1 MRIPKVILPLLAIVG
16 VGIAG
21 SFVAACHA
29 EGHAQV
35 AINDTS
41 SASASVSAPP
51 PATTDSTPPPPA
63 TTAPPAVV
71 KITLKGAQMKGASQ
85 VDIPGAI
92 DFKTGSGKLD
102 MTKNTTGVLTQVQ
115 SVLKNNPEITLM
127 SVEGNTDNAGE
138 DKGFDNVKL
147 SQDRAN
153 SVVDWLT
160 KNGIDPKRLN
170 AVGNGSKMGLFPND
184 SAEHKAAN
192 RNVQFHLI
200 LFNGQPVPHDSS
212 AGAGGGS
219 TTPAATTAA
228 TAPATSSSSAVGGGK
243 KGK

>member
-16 VGIAG
+16 VGLAG
-21 SFVAACHA
+21 SAATACHA

-35 AINDTS
+35 AVNDTS
-41 SASASVSAPP
+41 SASASV
-51 PATTDSTPPPPA
+51 TPPPPPS
-63 TTAPPAVV
+63 TTDTTPPPPPPPPPPH
-71 KITLKGAQMKGASQ
+71 KITLKGVQMKSATQ

-115 SVLKNNPEITLM
+115 TVLKNNPEITQM

-160 KNGIDPKRLN
+160 KNGIDPSRLT
-170 AVGNGSKMGLFPND
+170 AVGNGSKMGIFPND

-192 RNVQFHLI
+192 RNVQFHVRA
-200 LFNGQPVPHDSS
+200 FNGTPVQADSS
-212 AGAGGGS
+212 SGGTS
-219 TTPAATTAA
+219 AAATTAA
-228 TAPATSSSSAVGGGK
+228 TAPATSASGGVGGGK
-243 KGK
+243 PKGK